1 MHPIEHLRY
10 VARAHGADPVEVAM
24 GAADAIAGISR
35 DPAAAL
41 VAARRLVEHH
51 PTNAPLW
58 SVCAHAVTSMDPYRD
73 VDDLARRIANDPT
86 ATNLVD
92 ALDAILHPL
101 ARAKLFAAMN
111 ERHLAAE
118 AG

>member
-24 GAADAIAGISR
+24 GAADALAGISR

-58 SVCAHAVTSMDPYRD
+58 SVCAHA
-73 VDDLARRIANDPT
+73 
-86 ATNLVD
+86 
-92 ALDAILHPL
+92 
-101 ARAKLFAAMN
+101 
-111 ERHLAAE
+111 
-118 AG
+118 